1 MKNAAVITCFESNE
15 ERTSFVIEALQKRGY
30 DTIGVSTDYSH
41 IRKEKRS
48 DRKEPYVQIDTIAY
62 KKNLSVARLLSHR
75 DFAKK
80 AFKYLDSYDPEL
92 IWVCV
97 PANSLISEAKKY
109 KDRHP
114 DVKIIIDVIDMWP
127 ESMPLGTMK
136 KLLPFT
142 IWRNIRNN
150 SINCADALV
159 TECSYYKN
167 ILKDEYHG
175 QLKTI
180 HWARD
185 NKVEDLTLDLPKD
198 KLSLVYIGSIN
209 NIIDID
215 EIGRLID
222 SSDMPVTLHVV
233 GAGESKERLLE
244 SLASK
249 CELIYHGVTYD
260 PEEKKEIFSKC
271 HAGLNIYKEGL
282 YIGLT
287 VKSIDYFNYGL
298 PIINSIQ
305 GDTHSLINDYGVGF
319 NVDKTSKLDAQK
331 IIDMRLHNGKILD
344 VYNNYF
350 TKEVFIKRLNEVVDA
365 IEIKRSR

>member
-1 MKNAAVITCFESNE
+1 MKNAAVVTCFKSNE
-15 ERTSFVIEALQKRGY
+15 ERTSFVIEALQERGY
-30 DTIGVSTDYSH
+30 NTIGVSTDFSH
-41 IRKEKRS
+41 ITKKKRT
-48 DRKEPYVQIDTIAY
+48 DTRDYYVQIKTDPYTR
-62 KKNLSVARLLSHR
+62 NLSISRLLSHR
-75 DFAKK
+75 SFAKR
-80 AFKYLDSYDPEL
+80 AFEFLDSYDPDL

-127 ESMPLGTMK
+127 ESMPLGTLK

-142 IWRNIRNN
+142 IWRNIRND

-159 TECSYYKN
+159 TECSYYKS
-167 ILKDEYHG
+167 ILKFEYQG
-175 QLKTI
+175 QVKTI

-185 NKVEDLTLDLPKD
+185 NKVEDFDLDLPED
-198 KLSLVYIGSIN
+198 KLSLAYIGSIN

-222 SSDMPVTLHVV
+222 SSDMPVVLHVI
-233 GAGESKERLLE
+233 GSGESKERLLE
-244 SLASK
+244 SLRPK
-249 CELIYHGVTYD
+249 CELVYYGVTYD
-260 PEEKKEIFSKC
+260 PDDKKRVFSKC

-298 PIINSIQ
+298 PIINSIK
-305 GDTHSLINDYGVGF
+305 GDTFSLIKDYGVGF
-319 NVDKTSKLDAQK
+319 NVDKKSKLDAKK
-331 IIDMRLHNGKILD
+331 IIEMRLHNEKILE
-344 VYNNYF
+344 VYENYF
-350 TKEVFIKRLNEVVDA
+350 TKEVFIRRLNQVIDS
-365 IEIKRSR
+365 IE

>member
-15 ERTSFVIEALQKRGY
+15 ERTSFVIEALLERGY
-30 DTIGVSTDYSH
+30 NTIGVSTDFSH
-41 IRKEKRS
+41 IRKRKRS
-48 DRKEPYVQIDTIAY
+48 DTKDHYVQIDTEPY
-62 KKNLSVARLLSHR
+62 KRNLSVKRLLSHR

-80 AFKYLDSYDPEL
+80 AFRFIDSYDPDL

-97 PANSLISEAKKY
+97 PANSLIAEAKKY
-109 KDRHP
+109 KDSHP
-114 DVKIIIDVIDMWP
+114 DVRMIIDVIDMWP
-127 ESMPLGTMK
+127 ESMPLGTLK

-150 SINCADALV
+150 SIDCADALV

-167 ILKDEYHG
+167 ILKDEYDG
-175 QLKTI
+175 QVKTI

-185 NKVEDLTLDLPKD
+185 NKVGDYKLDLPED
-198 KLSLVYIGSIN
+198 KLSLAYIGSIN

-222 SSDMPVTLHVV
+222 SADMPVVLHVI
-233 GAGESKERLLE
+233 GSGESKERLLE
-244 SLASK
+244 SLKSK

-260 PEEKKEIFSKC
+260 PNDKKEIFSKC

-298 PIINSIQ
+298 PVINSIQ
-305 GDTHSLINDYGVGF
+305 GDTYSLINEYGVGF
-319 NVDKTSKLDAQK
+319 NVDKTSVLHAKE
-331 IIDMRLHNGKILD
+331 IIDMRMHNEKILN
-344 VYNNYF
+344 VYKNYF
-350 TKEVFIKRLNEVVDA
+350 TKEVFIQRVNQVIDS
-365 IEIKRSR
+365 IE

>member
-15 ERTSFVIEALQKRGY
+15 ERTSFVIEALQDRGY
-30 DTIGVSTDYSH
+30 NTIGVSTDFSH
-41 IRKEKRS
+41 ITKKTRS
-48 DRKEPYVQIDTIAY
+48 DKKDHYVQIKTMPY
-62 KKNLSVARLLSHR
+62 KRNLSIERLLSHR
-75 DFAKK
+75 NFAKK
-80 AFKYLDSYDPEL
+80 AFEFLDSFKPDI

-114 DVKIIIDVIDMWP
+114 EVKIIIDVIDMWP

-142 IWRNIRNN
+142 IWRNIRDD
-150 SINCADALV
+150 SIDCADALV

-167 ILKDEYHG
+167 ILKDVYHG
-175 QLKTI
+175 ELKTI

-185 NKVEDLTLDLPKD
+185 NKVEDYPLDLPKD
-198 KLSLVYIGSIN
+198 KLSLAYIGSIN

-222 SSDMPVTLHVV
+222 SCDMPVVLHVI
-233 GAGESKERLLE
+233 GAGESKERLLDT
-244 SLASK
+244 LKSK
-249 CELIYHGVTYD
+249 CELIYYGVTYD
-260 PEEKKEIFSKC
+260 PEDKKRIFSKC

-298 PIINSIQ
+298 PIINSIK

-319 NVDKTSKLDAQK
+319 NVDKDSRLDAK
-331 IIDMRLHNGKILD
+331 AIIDMRLHNENVLN
-344 VYNNYF
+344 VYRNYF
-350 TKEVFIKRLNEVVDA
+350 TKEVFIKRLNEVVDS
-365 IEIKRSR
+365 IE

>member
-1 MKNAAVITCFESNE
+1 MKKAAVVTCFESNE
-15 ERTSFVIEALQKRGY
+15 ERTAFVIEALKQRGY

-41 IRKEKRS
+41 IRKEKRT
-48 DRKEPYVQIDTIAY
+48 DKKEAYTQIETIPY
-62 KKNLSVARLLSHR
+62 KKNLSVSRLLSHR

-80 AFKYLDSYDPEL
+80 AFHYLDPLDPEL

-114 DVKIIIDVIDMWP
+114 NVKIIIDVIDMWP

-167 ILKDEYHG
+167 VLKDEYHG
-175 QLKTI
+175 ELKTI

-185 NKVEDLTLDLPKD
+185 NKVEDYPLDLPEG
-198 KLSLVYIGSIN
+198 KLSLAYIGSIN

-222 SSDMPVTLHVV
+222 SSDMPVVLHVI
-233 GAGESKERLLE
+233 GAGESKEKLLD
-244 SLASK
+244 SLKSK

-260 PEEKKEIFSKC
+260 PKDKQRIFSKC

-298 PIINSIQ
+298 PIINSIK
-305 GDTHSLINDYGVGF
+305 GDTFSLINDYGVGF
-319 NVDKTSKLDAQK
+319 NVDKNSKLDAK
-331 IIDMRLHNGKILD
+331 AIIDMRLHNEEIIN
-344 VYNNYF
+344 VYKNYF
-350 TKEVFIKRLNEVVDA
+350 TKEVFIKRLNKVIDS
-365 IEIKRSR
+365 IE

>member
-1 MKNAAVITCFESNE
+1 MKRAAVVTCFESNE
-15 ERTSFVIEALQKRGY
+15 ERTSFVIETLQNKGFE
-30 DTIGVSTDYSH
+30 TIGITTSFSH
-41 IRKEKRS
+41 IRKEKRT
-48 DRKEPYVQIDTIAY
+48 DKKEFYHQIDTKPY
-62 KKNLSVARLLSHR
+62 YRNLSVRRLISHR
-75 DFAKK
+75 DFARK
-80 AFKYLDSYDPEL
+80 AFRCLDEFDPEL

-114 DVKIIIDVIDMWP
+114 KVKIIIDVIDMWP

-136 KLLPFT
+136 KMLPFT

-159 TECSYYKN
+159 TECDYYKQ
-167 ILKDEYHG
+167 ILKNEYHG
-175 QLKTI
+175 QVKTI

-185 NKVEDLTLDLPKD
+185 NKAEEYELDLPKD

-215 EIGRLID
+215 EMGRLIE
-222 SSDMPVTLHVV
+222 SSEMPVILHVI
-233 GAGESKERLLE
+233 GNGESKERLLD
-244 SLASK
+244 SLKTK
-249 CELIYHGVTYD
+249 CELVYYGTVYD
-260 PEEKKEIFSKC
+260 PVEKQKIFAKC

-305 GDTHSLINDYGVGF
+305 GDTRSLIEEYGVGF
-319 NVDKTSKLDAQK
+319 NVNKYSRLNAEEIIKKRENNSK
-331 IIDMRLHNGKILD
+331 IIK
-344 VYNNYF
+344 VYKNYF
-350 TKEVFIKRLNEVVDA
+350 TKGVFVKRVNEVIDYVMNN
-365 IEIKRSR
+365 S